1 MARTP
6 KDWEAEWKQVQA
18 ESRKLAKRANQR
30 LVRLERAAKRPGMEN
45 ILKYAYKTAVADTKT
60 LGKTKG
66 KPRFKENVKL
76 VDVFDDNGQLLKGSK
91 ALKKNISIQK
101 AKMKMMKAFLGAAS
115 STIGQGLEYAAEGLN
130 KTIGIKRIWN
140 KTTKTINKKFL
151 TDYDLRMSDDD
162 MKRFFDSKKQGKL
175 EKLVGSSRMFI
186 VAAYI
191 KKENLKTNKR
201 DLEKF
206 MKSHITL
213 SDTDLTEEDLKARK
227 GESYKDYLDRLSD
240 YVNYTN
246 DEVLNTYIEKAL
258 KNGINVNNI
267 FTEEGTKNKKKK

>member
-30 LVRLERAAKRPGMEN
+30 LLRLERAAKRPGMEN

-76 VDVFDDNGQLLKGSK
+76 VDVFDDKGQLLKGSK
-91 ALKKNISIQK
+91 AFKKNISIQR
-101 AKMKMMKAFLGAAS
+101 AKMKMMKEFLGSAS

-151 TDYDLRMSDDD
+151 AEYDLRMSDND
-162 MKRFFDSKKQGKL
+162 MKRFFDSKKQSKL
-175 EKLVGSSRMFI
+175 EGLVGSSRMFI
-186 VAAYI
+186 VASYI
-191 KKENLKTNKR
+191 KKYNIKTNKR

-206 MKSHITL
+206 MKSHIVL
-213 SDTDLTEEDLKARK
+213 SETDLTEEDLKARK

-240 YVNYTN
+240 YVHYTN